1 MKMLTMD
8 DYNFRKVVEEQNG
21 VGLRIAESLGISPQ
35 AVSARLNSERHL
47 HWWTQFKREKR
58 KNLGNTSTTNIVIS
72 KNPAQEEL
80 PMALSESSTSTENL
94 DEGVQNIIDKSNLKL
109 RELVIKYRGDLRL
122 VAADLGIPKGVDFV
136 EEYLNSEHNVEWW
149 SLCRF
154 NPENDFNT
162 AASKEVETP
171 PVQNE
176 ELSVLKERVS
186 LLEKEVEKYRKVVA
200 LYETAHKLA
209 VSSENNSTLNA

>member
-21 VGLRIAESLGISPQ
+21 VGLRIAESLNISPQ

-58 KNLGNTSTTNIVIS
+58 KNVGNASVTSVVIS
-72 KNPAQEEL
+72 KNPAQTEL
-80 PMALSESSTSTENL
+80 PVATESSTSTETL

-136 EEYLNSEHNVEWW
+136 EEYLNSEHNTEW
-149 SLCRF
+149 
-154 NPENDFNT
+154 
-162 AASKEVETP
+162 
-171 PVQNE
+171 
-176 ELSVLKERVS
+176 
-186 LLEKEVEKYRKVVA
+186 
-200 LYETAHKLA
+200 
-209 VSSENNSTLNA
+209 

>member
-21 VGLRIAESLGISPQ
+21 VGLRIAESLNISPQ

-58 KNLGNTSTTNIVIS
+58 KNVGNASATSVVIS
-72 KNPAQEEL
+72 KNPTQTEL
-80 PMALSESSTSTENL
+80 PVATESSTSTETL

-136 EEYLNSEHNVEWW
+136 EEYLNSEHNTEWW

-162 AASKEVETP
+162 ESAKEAGAP
-171 PVQNE
+171 PVQND

-209 VSSENNSTLNA
+209 VSSETTSTINA